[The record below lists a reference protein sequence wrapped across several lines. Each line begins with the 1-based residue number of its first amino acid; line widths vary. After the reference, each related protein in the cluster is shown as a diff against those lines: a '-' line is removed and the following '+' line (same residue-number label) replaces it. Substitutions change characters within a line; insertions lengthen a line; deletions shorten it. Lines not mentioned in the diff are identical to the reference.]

1 MKVEIH
7 LEVILAW
14 SLFLFVV
21 VDELSLTVLL
31 VGLTRYIILF
41 KW

>member
-14 SLFLFVV
+14 SLSLFAV

-31 VGLTRYIILF
+31 VGLTRSIILS

>member
-14 SLFLFVV
+14 FLSFFAV
-21 VDELSLTVLL
+21 VDELSLIVLL
-31 VGLTRYIILF
+31 VGLTKSLILS